1 MSETPP
7 YQSLQV
13 DILVAKEQQKNEDKD
28 VPFSPSQNQVEQEV
42 HKNENGKDKEESSP
56 KSEKK
61 FEIPASNK
69 EMTHSEIARNFGTKS
84 KQNRPL
90 SHKEIALTYGSQLR
104 RRASSN
110 LTHKEIALLLGG
122 KSKMQIQ
129 KEQNKE
135 HKNEAK
141 KERKDITA
149 KKVPTT
155 HSQIAK
161 LFGAKASRDRILS
174 HSQVAMTYGTQRR
187 TRSLSSLTHKEI
199 AELLGSENHQK
210 KSLMRQKTMTK
221 NKKRNKQRRMNNTI
235 KSDKQQESIMTN
247 DNLIWLPSS
256 KQIFFPLKK

>member
-28 VPFSPSQNQVEQEV
+28 VRFSPSQNQVEQEV

-135 HKNEAK
+135 HKNGAK

-149 KKVPTT
+149 KKVPTSHT

-199 AELLGSENHQK
+199 AELLGSKNHQK
-210 KSLMRQKTMTK
+210 KKPDEAKDDDKKQEKKQAEK
-221 NKKRNKQRRMNNTI
+221 NEQHN
-235 KSDKQQESIMTN
+235 
-247 DNLIWLPSS
+247 
-256 KQIFFPLKK
+256 